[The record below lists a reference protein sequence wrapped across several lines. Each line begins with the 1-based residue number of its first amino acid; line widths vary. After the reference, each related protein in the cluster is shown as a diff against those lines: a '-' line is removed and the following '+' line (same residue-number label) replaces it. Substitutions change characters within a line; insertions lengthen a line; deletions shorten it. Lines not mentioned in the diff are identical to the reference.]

1 MTERSE
7 WRNLVIMNTGPIAY
21 RYAKS
26 LLKYV
31 LETGAGEKVYSQA
44 CVLVL
49 RMQGLEQLSSAIQK
63 HPELDLDRKIKLL
76 EAALGEP
83 LADGLLRFI
92 KLVYTN
98 DRIGYFLRMIAS
110 FAEQYRTYHGIK
122 AGTLVTACPVPGL
135 RKELQEVMESRTGF
149 KVVLD
154 ESIDES
160 LIGGFVLQVDDLR
173 MDASVEGQLKR
184 LRRSLVDEST
194 RIV

>member
-1 MTERSE
+1 
-7 WRNLVIMNTGPIAY
+7 MNTGPIAS

-26 LLKYV
+26 LMKFV
-31 LETGAGEKVYSQA
+31 METGAGEKVYSQA
-44 CVLVL
+44 CVLVQ

-63 HPELDLDRKIKLL
+63 HPELSIDRKIQLL

-83 LADGLLRFI
+83 LAEELIRFV

-98 DRIGYFLRMIAS
+98 GRIQYFLRMMSS
-110 FAEQYRTYHGIK
+110 FAEQYRSYCGIK
-122 AGTLVTACPVPGL
+122 AGRLVTALPVPGL
-135 RKELQEVMESRTGF
+135 REELQNVMQERTGF

-154 ESIDES
+154 ESVDES

-173 MDASVEGQLKR
+173 MDASVDGQLRR
-184 LRRSLVDEST
+184 LRRSLVDDAT